1 MAVIWKKVYNFAS
14 AKPKLYQYMKQIY
27 RHALLTLLL
36 GATCTTAGA
45 ATGDIINEDFSE
57 FTGLYGNNTVIE
69 KNGWTVHGCSTGT
82 NTYTGMIKFELI
94 DESTGNAYATT
105 PTFSGL
111 TETCN
116 AVMTIRCANTNKN
129 YARFSVT
136 INGDGK
142 FTNGTKTWRTTIE
155 EGSQVFTNKTLKLIG
170 VSAATSLTITL
181 IKNNGGYFVLDDVV
195 VSTADHVTLSESAEN
210 TLTTKV
216 ADVTVGRTLAAG
228 VWNTLCLPFKTDKS
242 AIAQATGNAVENVS
256 LRTFSGFSEN
266 VLTFATADTITAGTP
281 FLVKLAQE
289 AENPTF
295 TLVNLKGDIESN
307 TRTVTHNGASMIGIF
322 DPTDIGAGGLFLT
335 ASGELKRA
343 SSGNTMLKGLRAY
356 FTVPGTT
363 TARLM
368 IDDDATVIDMIEAAP
383 TDDRWYAPDGRRYS
397 TQPTRRGIYIKD
409 GKKVIIR

>member
-1 MAVIWKKVYNFAS
+1 
-14 AKPKLYQYMKQIY
+14 MKQIY

-36 GATCTTAGA
+36 GATAATAGA
-45 ATGDIINEDFSE
+45 ATGDIINENFSG
-57 FTGLYGNNTVIE
+57 FTGLYANNSTTE
-69 KNGWTVHGCSTGT
+69 KKGWTVHACSTGAGAYSGT
-82 NTYTGMIKFELI
+82 IKLEYVNK
-94 DESTGNAYATT
+94 ENGNSYATT
-105 PTFSGL
+105 PAFSGL

-116 AVMTIRCANTNKN
+116 AVMTIRCANTNNN

-136 INGDGK
+136 INGGGR
-142 FTNGTKTWRTTIE
+142 FPNGTNIWRTTIE
-155 EGSQVFTNKTLKLIG
+155 EESQVFTDKTLKLIG
-170 VSAATSLTITL
+170 VSKATSLTITL
-181 IKNNGGYFVLDDVV
+181 ISTNGGYFVLDDVV
-195 VSTADHVTLSESAEN
+195 ISTADHVTLSESAVNVLE
-210 TLTTKV
+210 TKV

-266 VLTFATADTITAGTP
+266 VLTFTEPETITAGTP

-343 SSGNTMLKGLRAY
+343 SGSTTLKGLRAY

>member
-1 MAVIWKKVYNFAS
+1 MRLSVK
-14 AKPKLYQYMKQIY
+14 
-27 RHALLTLLL
+27 
-36 GATCTTAGA
+36 A
-45 ATGDIINEDFSE
+45 ATGDIINENFSG
-57 FTGLYGNNTVIE
+57 FTDITYATTS
-69 KNGWTVHGCSTGT
+69 KNGWTLNRCTHVGGA
-82 NTYTGMIKFELI
+82 YTGMIIFND
-94 DESTGNAYATT
+94 DENSKSSATT
-105 PTFSGL
+105 PAFSNL

-155 EGSQVFTNKTLKLIG
+155 EESQVFTNKTPKLIG
-170 VSAATSLTITL
+170 VSKATSLTITL
-181 IKNNGGYFVLDDVV
+181 ISTNGGYFVLDDVV
-195 VSTADHVTLSESAEN
+195 VSTADHVTLSESAQNVLE
-210 TLTTKV
+210 TKV

-295 TLVNLKGDIESN
+295 TLVNLKSDIASN

-322 DPTDIGAGGLFLT
+322 DPTDIGTGGLFLT

-343 SSGNTMLKGLRAY
+343 SGSTTLKGLRAY

>member
-1 MAVIWKKVYNFAS
+1 
-14 AKPKLYQYMKQIY
+14 MKQIY

-36 GATCTTAGA
+36 GATCATAEA
-45 ATGDIINEDFSE
+45 TTGDIINENFSG
-57 FTGLYGNNTVIE
+57 FTGLYANNSTTE
-69 KNGWTVHGCSTGT
+69 KKGWTVHACSTGAGAYSGT
-82 NTYTGMIKFELI
+82 IKLEYVNK
-94 DESTGNAYATT
+94 ENGNSYATT
-105 PTFSGL
+105 PAFSGL

-116 AVMTIRCANTNKN
+116 AVMTIRCANTNNN

-136 INGDGK
+136 INGGGR
-142 FTNGTKTWRTTIE
+142 FPNGTNIWRTTIE
-155 EGSQVFTNKTLKLIG
+155 EESQVFTDKTLKLIG
-170 VSAATSLTITL
+170 VSKATSLTITL
-181 IKNNGGYFVLDDVV
+181 ISTNGGYFVLDDVV
-195 VSTADHVTLSESAEN
+195 ISTADHVTLSESAVNVLE
-210 TLTTKV
+210 TKV

-266 VLTFATADTITAGTP
+266 VLTFTEPETITAGTP

-343 SSGNTMLKGLRAY
+343 SGSTTLKGLRAY

>member
-1 MAVIWKKVYNFAS
+1 MRLSVN
-14 AKPKLYQYMKQIY
+14 
-27 RHALLTLLL
+27 
-36 GATCTTAGA
+36 A
-45 ATGDIINEDFSE
+45 ATGDIINENFSG
-57 FTGLYGNNTVIE
+57 FTDITYATTS
-69 KNGWTVHGCSTGT
+69 KNGWTLNRCSIV
-82 NTYTGMIKFELI
+82 NNSSYCNLKFD
-94 DESTGNAYATT
+94 DENNGKSTATT
-105 PTFSGL
+105 PTFSSL

-116 AVMTIRCANTNKN
+116 AVMTFSCANTNRYNAK
-129 YARFSVT
+129 FTVT

-142 FTNGTKTWRTTIE
+142 FSNGKDQWTTTIKTE
-155 EGSQVFTNKTLKLIG
+155 PEVPNNKTLKLFG
-170 VSAATSLTITL
+170 VSTATSITFQL
-181 IKNNGGYFVLDDVV
+181 ISTNGGFFVLDDVV
-195 VSTADHVTLSESAEN
+195 ISTADHVTLSESAPNVLE
-210 TLTTKV
+210 TKV
-216 ADVTVGRTLAAG
+216 ADVTVGRTLAAS

-242 AIAQATGNAVENVS
+242 AIAQATGNAVSDVS

-295 TLVNLKGDIESN
+295 TLVNLKGDIASN

-322 DPTDIGAGGLFLT
+322 DPTDIGTGGLFLT

-343 SSGNTMLKGLRAY
+343 SSGNTILKGLRAY

>member
-1 MAVIWKKVYNFAS
+1 
-14 AKPKLYQYMKQIY
+14 MKQIY

-36 GATCTTAGA
+36 GATCATAGA
-45 ATGDIINEDFSE
+45 ETGDIINEDFSG
-57 FTGLYGNNTVIE
+57 FTGLTANYTTSE
-69 KNGWTVHGCSTGT
+69 KNGWTVHGCSTGAGAYSGT
-82 NTYTGMIKFELI
+82 IKLEYVNN
-94 DESTGNAYATT
+94 DYGNSYATT
-105 PTFSGL
+105 PTFSSL

-116 AVMTIRCANTNKN
+116 AVMTIRCANTNNN

-142 FTNGTKTWRTTIE
+142 FTNGTKTWRATIE
-155 EGSQVFTNKTLKLIG
+155 EGSQVFTNKTPKLIG
-170 VSAATSLTITL
+170 VSKATSLTITL
-181 IKNNGGYFVLDDVV
+181 ISTNGGYFVLDDVV

-228 VWNTLCLPFKTDKS
+228 VWNTLCLPFNTGKNT
-242 AIAQATGNAVENVS
+242 IAQATGNAVSNVS

-335 ASGELKRA
+335 ASGKLKRA
-343 SSGNTMLKGLRAY
+343 SGSTTLKGLRAY
-356 FTVPGTT
+356 FTVPAGTT
-363 TARLM
+363 QARLM
-368 IDDDATVIDMIEAAP
+368 LDDGATVIDMVEAVAA
-383 TDDRWYAPDGRRYS
+383 DGRWYAPDGRRYS
-397 TQPTRRGIYIKD
+397 TQPTRQGIYIKD
-409 GKKVIIR
+409 GKKIIIR